1 MLCFYTI
8 NGFHHYFCSMITIE
22 DEIMSVLTDQ
32 GAVLIRFVDVSGLPA
47 EQNRNLPN
55 AIFFGLPLT
64 SSYLNRVME
73 AVDYVPTIVAQNKME
88 SDDFH
93 LTELKSGKLADDV
106 AGILSANGFQSYS
119 QSDDNLIAS
128 GAWDAEHSKSPLPH
142 KTIAVLAG
150 VGWIGK
156 NNLLVTKE
164 YGSALCI
171 GTILTDAP
179 LNVSQPHVTESQ
191 CGGCAKCVS
200 VCQMNALLG
209 CNWGKNSS
217 REDIVDIRKCTTCML
232 CMLHCPYTRRY
243 LSRMEYEK

>member
-1 MLCFYTI
+1 MLNFYAFVR
-8 NGFHHYFCSMITIE
+8 FHSYFCGMITIE
-22 DEIMSVLTDQ
+22 DKITSALTEQ
-32 GAVLIRFVDVSGLPA
+32 GAILIRFVDVSTLSI

-64 SSYLNRVME
+64 SFYLNKVME
-73 AVDYVPTIVAQNKME
+73 AVDYVPTLIAQNKVE

-93 LTELKSGKLADDV
+93 LTELKAGRLADEIAEMLV
-106 AGILSANGFQSYS
+106 ADGYRAYS

-128 GAWDAEHSKSPLPH
+128 GAWDAEKSISPLPH
-142 KTIAVLAG
+142 KTIAVMAG

-171 GTILTDAP
+171 GTILTDAMF
-179 LNVSQPHVTESQ
+179 NVMQPQVTESK
-191 CGGCAKCVS
+191 CGGCTKCVS

-232 CMLHCPYTRRY
+232 CLLHCPYTRKYVTRA
-243 LSRMEYEK
+243 EYE